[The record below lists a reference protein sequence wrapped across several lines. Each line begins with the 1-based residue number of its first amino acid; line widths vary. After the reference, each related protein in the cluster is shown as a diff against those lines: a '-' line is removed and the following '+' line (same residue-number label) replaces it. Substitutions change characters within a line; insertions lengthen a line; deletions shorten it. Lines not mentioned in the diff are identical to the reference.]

1 MGTSLCRFVPT
12 FLYSPFLNAVLETVD
27 HCPVCG
33 HHVFSPYLV
42 CKDYL
47 VSNQNFSIQQCNQCG
62 FRLTNPRP
70 DTQSIGSYYKSEQY
84 VSHNDQSSGLINT
97 AYRLVRNYTLKSK
110 LKLINQLSGKQR
122 HILDVGCGT
131 GAFLDTCQQ
140 GGWTVTGMEPDA
152 DARAVA
158 VKKLNAEIEP
168 DLESLQLKQQFD
180 IITLWH
186 VLEHVPDL
194 NEMIPK
200 LYELLANKGTLIIAV
215 PNSDSYDA
223 RHFGEYWAAYD
234 VPRHLHHFTPTT
246 IKPLFRK
253 HNFVLI
259 EKQPMVFDAFYISM
273 LSTKYRLGKTDYLK
287 SVQIGLVS
295 NGQAKQ
301 TGNSSSL
308 IYLFKKA

>member
-1 MGTSLCRFVPT
+1 MCGSL
-12 FLYSPFLNAVLETVD
+12 
-27 HCPVCG
+27 
-33 HHVFSPYLV
+33 VFSPYLV

-70 DTQSIGSYYKSEQY
+70 DAQSISSYYKSEQY
-84 VSHNDQSSGLINT
+84 VSHNDQSIGLVNT
-97 AYRLVRNYTLKSK
+97 AYRLVRNHTLKAK
-110 LKLINQLSGKQR
+110 IKLINRLAGKQG
-122 HILDVGCGT
+122 HILDVGSGT
-131 GAFLDTCQQ
+131 GAFLESCQQ
-140 GGWTVTGMEPDA
+140 GGWTVMGMEPDP

-158 VKKLNAEIEP
+158 EKKLNVAIESN
-168 DLESLQLKQQFD
+168 LESLPSNNQFD

-194 NEMIPK
+194 NEVIPK
-200 LYELLANKGTLIIAV
+200 LRELLASEGTLLIAV

-234 VPRHLHHFTPTT
+234 VPRHLHHFTPAT
-246 IKPLFRK
+246 IEPLLRK
-253 HNFVLI
+253 HKFELVD
-259 EKQPMVFDAFYISM
+259 KKPMVFDAFYISM
-273 LSTKYRLGKTDYLK
+273 LSTRYKSGRTDYLK
-287 SVQIGLVS
+287 SVQIGLAS
-295 NGQAKQ
+295 NRQVKQ